1 MLLCIALGNQSAF
14 LQTSIQKQPNQV
26 VAIIKQSKSEIV
38 NCNFI
43 FDNKEIKKIEILEQS
58 DIINEY
64 PNFKGRVVVRLTPIE
79 NTIILNVQQ
88 IKDYFKLKN
97 KKYIFLFDDELLD
110 DSIPLYTTKS
120 FIQSCT
126 IRENADTVNIIS
138 KNYDIKKIGKEK
150 REKQSALDKYFFRK
164 KQGISN

>member
-1 MLLCIALGNQSAF
+1 MFFLAFRNQSAF
-14 LQTSIQKQPNQV
+14 LQTSIQKQSNQV
-26 VAIIKQSKSEIV
+26 VAIIKQGKIEIV

-64 PNFKGRVVVRLTPIE
+64 PNFKGRVVVRLTPID
-79 NTIILNVQQ
+79 NTIILNIQQ
-88 IKDYFKLKN
+88 IKDHFKLKN
-97 KKYIFLFDDELLD
+97 KKYMFLFDDELLN

-126 IRENADTVNIIS
+126 IKEIADTVNIIS

-150 REKQSALDKYFFRK
+150 REKQSALDKYFFSQK
-164 KQGISN
+164 AGN